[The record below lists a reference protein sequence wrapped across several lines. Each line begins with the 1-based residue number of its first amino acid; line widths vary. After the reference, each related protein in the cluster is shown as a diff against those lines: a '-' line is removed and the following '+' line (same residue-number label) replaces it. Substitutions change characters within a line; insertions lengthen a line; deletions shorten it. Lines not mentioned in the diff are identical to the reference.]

1 MGLRSDS
8 ARAWKVMAPL
18 KPDAWLDTAH
28 HTKQLRARVR
38 TGLQAMAS
46 GTPVG
51 NNLISFSYDEAS
63 VEQNVSTAAR
73 TVALTSP
80 SVESSSHEKHGKP
93 QECHERPVHH
103 RHTTARAC
111 IGVRS
116 PTRGGEPDS
125 GSTFLPVS
133 GLVGSSVVEGNN
145 DGECCRP
152 PLSHPCGRSVILC
165 IMAGTCAR
173 EDKDTSVEVTVMH
186 CVGLP
191 NASRLPG
198 GGYALRG
205 THSHII
211 ELQGE
216 VGGWRRLSAVR
227 RCVSRKAH
235 IHLTTWF
242 PGSASTNFDLL
253 NCL

>member
-1 MGLRSDS
+1 M
-8 ARAWKVMAPL
+8 
-18 KPDAWLDTAH
+18 
-28 HTKQLRARVR
+28 
-38 TGLQAMAS
+38 
-46 GTPVG
+46 
-51 NNLISFSYDEAS
+51 
-63 VEQNVSTAAR
+63 
-73 TVALTSP
+73 SP
-80 SVESSSHEKHGKP
+80 GESSSHEKHGNP

-191 NASRLPG
+191 NAWLHAGCGVAWDSLTLQGFLAGALRCMGLTHTSLNCREKSVG
-198 GGYALRG
+198 GGGCL
-205 THSHII
+205 
-211 ELQGE
+211 EC
-216 VGGWRRLSAVR
+216 AV
-227 RCVSRKAH
+227 V
-235 IHLTTWF
+235 
-242 PGSASTNFDLL
+242 
-253 NCL
+253 